1 MFVGCSFKAQDQQL
15 AVIGAGLGGG
25 HLPEAGH
32 RHGLGILGWDFILAA
47 ISRIT
52 LNTPPDPIL
61 RLVGGTS
68 RESRPNMRSLAVE
81 QLRKTEN
88 DALEVN
94 FASFSL

>member
-1 MFVGCSFKAQDQQL
+1 VFVGCSFKAQDKQL

-61 RLVGGTS
+61 RFVGGNFSGKSPQHAFTCCG
-68 RESRPNMRSLAVE
+68 AV
-81 QLRKTEN
+81 
-88 DALEVN
+88 A
-94 FASFSL
+94 